1 MVKFKIPRAATE
13 SDYAN
18 SITNKNSQ
26 KVCIFLSVLMAS
38 LFITNSGDIISEL
51 VGGGLQQSSISITL
65 KIVCALTFLYCLP
78 VILNHITKV
87 KIIFVFTSV
96 LIVLLNLLL
105 FSNNQITDTIVT
117 FYTMCFTG
125 FMAVDSLQDFS
136 LLKIHFVR
144 TSRIISALA
153 IVFLLLSFTGI
164 ITSLR
169 TGGYRMG
176 LGYACITCVMIL
188 LWSFAENKKAIDLI
202 GAIGLM
208 ALILLYGSRGPIV
221 GISLFAVYFGIRY
234 FHKKG
239 QDIICVLMFIAIMI
253 IVIFYNDI
261 VDMLYNALNG
271 MGIMSRSIYLFA
283 NQSLNYDSGRSTI
296 WNVLVNEI
304 QKNPFRIR
312 GINSEY
318 VVTDTYAHNLF
329 IELVYQHGIIIGG
342 IALLYLLARIIDT
355 LKLNVKE
362 DASVICLIFLFA
374 GIPSLMFSGSMWIA
388 QNFWIWLAMIINI
401 SRNKRY
407 TMNERLDR

>member
-1 MVKFKIPRAATE
+1 
-13 SDYAN
+13 
-18 SITNKNSQ
+18 
-26 KVCIFLSVLMAS
+26 
-38 LFITNSGDIISEL
+38 
-51 VGGGLQQSSISITL
+51 
-65 KIVCALTFLYCLP
+65 
-78 VILNHITKV
+78 
-87 KIIFVFTSV
+87 
-96 LIVLLNLLL
+96 
-105 FSNNQITDTIVT
+105 
-117 FYTMCFTG
+117 
-125 FMAVDSLQDFS
+125 
-136 LLKIHFVR
+136 
-144 TSRIISALA
+144 
-153 IVFLLLSFTGI
+153 
-164 ITSLR
+164 
-169 TGGYRMG
+169 MG